1 MVGEGT
7 TAIFITFLL
16 AMLGYAGLTTVL
28 LLTLRREVPV
38 RLWRGVALVILAHVG
53 MVWTFRYEW
62 DFALAI
68 RNGYAGAVLFHG
80 AFATILASTVAREW
94 LARVLIQIAFVIVS
108 LGALGATFKYHVVFM
123 YRVPVILCAIAGLG
137 AFAWRYVLKRG
148 ATAETGRSVI

>member
-62 DFALAI
+62 AFALAI

-80 AFATILASTVAREW
+80 AFVMILASTVSRER
-94 LARVLIQIAFVIVS
+94 LARVLIQISFVIVS
-108 LGALGATFKYHVVFM
+108 LGALGATFRYEVVFI
-123 YRVPVILCAIAGLG
+123 YRVPVILCAIAGFG
-137 AFAWRYVLKRG
+137 GFAWRYVIKRRAAAG
-148 ATAETGRSVI
+148 TGRSVV